1 MTATTTNTFPPTP
14 EIAPSFS
21 ESFPLVLNF
30 RAGATI
36 PGVLARLGG
45 MALVLASA
53 LMWVMPG
60 SQFETEL
67 VLIKLGASVLFLMA
81 GVVLLVSGHPDNR
94 PDAYFDPIRREVR
107 ILQKNK
113 KGRPT
118 TVLRRSY
125 DSLGSVRFAEQ
136 TVELYDLGGQRIL
149 SLPLE
154 SVEARTEL
162 RKQLFGLVDIRS

>member
-1 MTATTTNTFPPTP
+1 
-14 EIAPSFS
+14 
-21 ESFPLVLNF
+21 
-30 RAGATI
+30 
-36 PGVLARLGG
+36 
-45 MALVLASA
+45 
-53 LMWVMPG
+53 MWIMPG